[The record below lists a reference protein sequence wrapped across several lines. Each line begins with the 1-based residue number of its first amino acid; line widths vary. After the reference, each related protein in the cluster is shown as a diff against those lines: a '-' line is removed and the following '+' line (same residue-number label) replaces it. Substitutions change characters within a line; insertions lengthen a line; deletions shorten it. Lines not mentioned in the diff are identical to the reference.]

1 VIRQIVHDEL
11 PIDTIALCGVLEYTC
26 GSLVVSMS
34 YSKPDIMGVDMP
46 HKAVLPRTW
55 LQAALARHPPDP
67 LVDQSLSY
75 VLVEPLADLLQQVAS
90 QSNAG
95 LCFGFCTIGGG

>member
-1 VIRQIVHDEL
+1 MRFPCCIYEL
-11 PIDTIALCGVLEYTC
+11 SETRRHG
-26 GSLVVSMS
+26 
-34 YSKPDIMGVDMP
+34 

-55 LQAALARHPPDP
+55 VQAALARLPPDP